1 LKIKSQRD
9 FWSGLMFVVTGV
21 VFAVGATNYPLG
33 ASARPGP
40 GYFPL
45 MLSVIMAI
53 LGGIVLFKSLTIETE
68 GGDPIGS
75 IAWKPLLVIVAAITV
90 FGIALPRLGLII
102 TVPILIIMTSLA
114 GDEFH
119 WKGVIGAA
127 VVLTVGAWA
136 IFVLGLKLT
145 IPMWPSFIGG

>member
-1 LKIKSQRD
+1 MKIKSQRD
-9 FWSGLMFVVTGV
+9 FWSGLMFVVVGV

-53 LGGIVLFKSLTIETE
+53 LGAVVLFKSLTIETE

-102 TVPILIIMTSLA
+102 TVPILIVMTSLA

-119 WKGVIGAA
+119 WKGVVGAA